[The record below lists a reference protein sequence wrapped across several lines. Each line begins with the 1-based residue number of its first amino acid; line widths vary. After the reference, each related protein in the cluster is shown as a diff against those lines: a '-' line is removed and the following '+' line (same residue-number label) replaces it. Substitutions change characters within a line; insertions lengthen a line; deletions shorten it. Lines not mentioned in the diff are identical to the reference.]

1 MAGLGDL
8 MSPVPKEEQDA
19 GTWSDLVQD
28 PVARSAL
35 LGMGLQLMTGGW
47 GNATQQLAAGLG
59 AGATSAAGTSEALQ
73 KQLESEDKMA
83 SAEANQSANRANAL
97 KIAELNAN
105 NRVEIANLRGQ
116 ARLDAI
122 AAQAAS
128 KIPAN
133 DLIKYRAEAR
143 KIVEGNVSNM
153 ALPQIERETLIND
166 IAMRT
171 YEADQFRRGAAG
183 NPGAPAA
190 SSPNA
195 PAAAPGAVPGQ
206 SPAPQSGAKPAAQNP
221 KGASSALANPE
232 IQRMLST
239 PEGRDELKRRNPQAA
254 DILIKQ
260 WDDQQKGVGGWADR
274 ITKGIR
280 RDF

>member
-1 MAGLGDL
+1 

-153 ALPQIERETLIND
+153 ALPQVERETLIND

-183 NPGAPAA
+183 NPGAPGA
-190 SSPNA
+190 SSPNPA
-195 PAAAPGAVPGQ
+195 PVAPGAVPGRL
-206 SPAPQSGAKPAAQNP
+206 PAPQSGAKPAAQNP

>member
-1 MAGLGDL
+1 

-195 PAAAPGAVPGQ
+195 PAAAPGAVPGRL
-206 SPAPQSGAKPAAQNP
+206 PAPQSGAKPAAQNP